1 MKKCENREEFFFIRT
16 IYPFIPILYF
26 LKFFNISCKIL
37 QNIHYICTNQKDEH
51 VMPKTKNSDVRIKVI
66 DRCLSDRTRNYSTE
80 MIFDLCNEE
89 LEKRDF
95 PPVTAMNS
103 IRADIEQI
111 QRIYPGAD
119 VETVRVGRNIYY
131 RYEDPDFSIFKTK
144 LKPDEVIQLTQT
156 LRLLQRFKGM
166 PQFNW
171 INEISDRLG
180 ASLKIDETT
189 EEIVGFDENLDL
201 EGMDNFTPL
210 FNAIVD
216 KRTLKLTYK
225 SFKHQNES
233 TIIVHPYYLKQFNKR
248 WFLIAW
254 DDEKQYMANYAFD
267 RILAID
273 DATKPYRPCD
283 VDFVDYFD
291 DMIGVSK
298 DTRTTPQ
305 LVKLWV
311 SPESAPYIKTKPFH
325 GTQKIESS
333 AETGTVITINVYLN
347 YELEQQILYFGENI
361 KVLAPLELQERIK
374 QRLSAAINNYG
385 KYMCSM
391 NEPMG
396 CIFAVEKQL

>member
-1 MKKCENREEFFFIRT
+1 M
-16 IYPFIPILYF
+16 
-26 LKFFNISCKIL
+26 LKIFNIVSYFIK
-37 QNIHYICTNQKDEH
+37 NIHYICTNQKDEH

-131 RYEDPDFSIFKTK
+131 RYYDPDFSIFKTK

-166 PQFNW
+166 PQFDW

-216 KRTLKLTYK
+216 KQPLKLSYQ
-225 SFKHQNES
+225 SFKQDKEE
-233 TIIVHPYYLKQFNKR
+233 TIIVHPYYLKQYNKR

-254 DDEKQYMANYAFD
+254 NDGNNFMANFAFD
-267 RILAID
+267 RIKKIENANV
-273 DATKPYRPCD
+273 TYKPTD
-283 VDFVDYFD
+283 INFFDYFD

-298 DTRTTPQ
+298 DLTQKPQ

-311 SPESAPYIKTKPFH
+311 SPSQWPYIKTKPLH
-325 GTQKIESS
+325 GATQHLVSLDENG
-333 AETGTVITINVYLN
+333 AVITIEVYLN
-347 YELEQQILYFGENI
+347 YELEQQILSFGETI
-361 KVLAPLELQERIK
+361 KVIEPEDFKSKIAQRIK
-374 QRLSAAINNYG
+374 NSFDNY
-385 KYMCSM
+385 K
-391 NEPMG
+391 E
-396 CIFAVEKQL
+396 